1 MQKTPTRLHDTSKI
15 ASKGNS
21 YVILAISKMH
31 EGLQLKFS
39 KLRVQEKK
47 YQDNDVDVVF
57 EIVSPVE
64 GLTDHVYADMAT
76 LASSSGGRV
85 VQN

>member
-57 EIVSPVE
+57 ENDFFEKISIQ
-64 GLTDHVYADMAT
+64 YRY
-76 LASSSGGRV
+76 S
-85 VQN
+85 N